1 MAKTVQTKIIA
12 IATAL
17 VLALT
22 LFSSAI
28 MASASVNPSNKVSKD
43 NVDFIAEK
51 ISDTEIRVSLK
62 ATKDVGIET
71 IQGEDFKLSSNLSY
85 AGGAFSTPKA
95 FKDNN
100 FNPNF
105 GEFLLQNA
113 ATIDFSNGDTIFSFV
128 VTTDKAIEENV
139 DYVIDFAIVEAYY
152 YDASG
157 TLQDLSWRAD
167 KIHLVYREDTDI
179 QTFNVKIIDDGRTVL
194 DQDIEE
200 GKTVAKP
207 ADGSKNG
214 YTFDGW
220 FADGE
225 NTPYDFSKPVTKPLN
240 IVARY
245 TKNTPSGN
253 KVVDLNDI
261 KITKT
266 IKSAKH
272 LDPEEK
278 NFTFTFKALD
288 GAPEIG
294 TRNITNSDTI
304 ALGDITFPG
313 PGVYKY
319 EISEDKDASAT
330 DWTYDSTVYYLAITI
345 QEDANGNL
353 TATPIAISKQADFS
367 GDKVGSADFE
377 NEYAPATELTVSK
390 DVVNAEGALDKDKK
404 FSFTITFENPG
415 VSGDLK
421 DKTNNKSIAFDAPY
435 TFTLGDDEEITFA
448 LPAGTQYTL
457 VEDGTTAYEAKADV
471 YSGSEQGTPATAE
484 AGKDLSVTAV
494 ALKNGNAVE
503 VTNTYTVTPL
513 MGVVHKYGAVLVAM
527 LIALAAIVAI
537 VWDRKRKLQSEE

>member
-1 MAKTVQTKIIA
+1 MNLGKLTHQKLTALM
-12 IATAL
+12 TAL
-17 VLALT
+17 VLVFT
-22 LFSSAI
+22 LMGSSI
-28 MASASVNPSNKVSKD
+28 LASAEINTSKNPVTHGD
-43 NVDFIAEK
+43 MK
-51 ISDTEIRVSLK
+51 IEATRSGDQITWTAT
-62 ATKDVGIET
+62 ATKDLDIDTMGIKPIT
-71 IQGEDFKLSSNLSY
+71 YDRNQLSY
-85 AGGAFSTPKA
+85 VSFDSGIFVKESAIYNDLLALTGGNGAKAGETLFAVTYNIADG
-95 FKDNN
+95 FKQDTDYTVT
-100 FNPNF
+100 FTVDDA
-105 GEFLLQNA
+105 GY
-113 ATIDFSNGDTIFSFV
+113 GDEV
-128 VTTDKAIEENV
+128 
-139 DYVIDFAIVEAYY
+139 Y
-152 YDASG
+152 
-157 TLQDLSWRAD
+157 SWAD
-167 KIHLVYREDTDI
+167 GSAVSVVYREDTDI

-421 DKTNNKSIAFDAPY
+421 DKTNNKAIAYDAPY